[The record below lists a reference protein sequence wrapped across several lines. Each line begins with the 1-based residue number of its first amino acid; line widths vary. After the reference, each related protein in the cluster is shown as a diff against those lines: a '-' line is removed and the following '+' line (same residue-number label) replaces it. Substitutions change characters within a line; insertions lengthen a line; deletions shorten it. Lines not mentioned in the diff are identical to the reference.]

1 MPESLQAPS
10 KKCLVGDLKS
20 VSRVSEA
27 RLDILII
34 FQAAR
39 KKRSL
44 LGENGNMIGCPD
56 VILGGSFNLHFP
68 EEKKKWLEKE
78 RRREL
83 TQGGS
88 EAGVTRGLRSLLV
101 FPPILFPPQK
111 PHRPAVPTSAG
122 MLKPRQPLHVSPS
135 SEEEMRLSGRGM
147 ARVGPGLDR
156 KVIY

>member
-1 MPESLQAPS
+1 MSESLRTPR

-20 VSRVSEA
+20 VSRASEA

-44 LGENGNMIGCPD
+44 LGENSNVIGCSD

-88 EAGVTRGLRSLLV
+88 EAGVPRGLRSFLSS
-101 FPPILFPPQK
+101 PPILFPPQK
-111 PHRPAVPTSAG
+111 PHRPAVPTSAAI
-122 MLKPRQPLHVSPS
+122 LKPRQPLHVSPS
-135 SEEEMRLSGRGM
+135 SEEEMRLSGRGT
-147 ARVGPGLDR
+147 ARVDQCWTGR
-156 KVIY
+156 

>member
-1 MPESLQAPS
+1 MPESLQAPR

-44 LGENGNMIGCPD
+44 LGENGNMIGCSD

-68 EEKKKWLEKE
+68 EEKKMARERKE
-78 RRREL
+78 ERFDPRRE
-83 TQGGS
+83 
-88 EAGVTRGLRSLLV
+88 
-101 FPPILFPPQK
+101 
-111 PHRPAVPTSAG
+111 
-122 MLKPRQPLHVSPS
+122 
-135 SEEEMRLSGRGM
+135 
-147 ARVGPGLDR
+147 
-156 KVIY
+156 